1 MITPWVMGK
10 SGPHQRNRPRHPLH
24 LDQSPTVI
32 CAVGRRARNGLR
44 AGSCSRCGVSR
55 SVAPIPRDRIRH
67 GRRRPGTRP
76 VPVRVPRRR
85 FGHAAPDRA
94 LPRPIRLH
102 SRGGLFALAAGALRR
117 GYNVIAFD
125 GPGQGST
132 VREQGLH
139 FRPDWEAVVTP
150 VVDFALTVP
159 EADTDRLA
167 LIGMSLGGYLAA
179 RAAAFEHRIAASV
192 LYDGVYDLHEVMATT
207 ASRAASMPGGLEA
220 LMAQNTMARWVVRNG
235 L

>member
-1 MITPWVMGK
+1 M
-10 SGPHQRNRPRHPLH
+10 
-24 LDQSPTVI
+24 
-32 CAVGRRARNGLR
+32 
-44 AGSCSRCGVSR
+44 
-55 SVAPIPRDRIRH
+55 
-67 GRRRPGTRP
+67 
-76 VPVRVPRRR
+76 
-85 FGHAAPDRA
+85 
-94 LPRPIRLH
+94 
-102 SRGGLFALAAGALRR
+102 
-117 GYNVIAFD
+117 
-125 GPGQGST
+125 
-132 VREQGLH
+132 
-139 FRPDWEAVVTP
+139 VTP

-167 LIGMSLGGYLAA
+167 LIDMSLGGYLAA